1 MQDLRAVNE
10 IIIPI
15 HPLVPDP
22 VPSSPECRG
31 TPNISLFWTS
41 EMHFSVFP
49 YNQTLNIFL
58 PLNEGTRGYPRHW
71 DRDAAGVSR
80 MALIFLKR
88 R

>member
-49 YNQTLNIFL
+49 YTQALNSFWPLSGETLTAWRLPNIYQDSAFT
-58 PLNEGTRGYPRHW
+58 GFSG
-71 DRDAAGVSR
+71 
-80 MALIFLKR
+80 
-88 R
+88 